1 MATIKDKE
9 RIEKAMQEARDHP
22 LQCRWVGGI
31 SISYSDSMGKYIAT
45 FDCDL
50 TIVFDYV
57 TYSSNII
64 SFNSEKEG
72 YAIANITHKG
82 LHDRQRVRSA
92 LDRHRE
98 AGGCV

>member
-1 MATIKDKE
+1 MATIKDKD
-9 RIEKAMQEARDHP
+9 RIEKAMKECKEHP
-22 LQCRWVGGI
+22 LQCRWVGSI
-31 SISYSDSMGKYIAT
+31 SISYSDIMGKYIAT

-50 TIVFDYV
+50 TVVFDYV

-82 LHDRQRVRSA
+82 LHETTESMTPT
-92 LDRHRE
+92 LDRCRGHE
-98 AGGCV
+98 L